1 MSIRLSAV
9 TALLPLRRPAKT
21 ARLPLRGP
29 AKTALGA
36 KRPKRARHVGSL
48 RGLRLLAESAKPL
61 FGRRLPKSAAIRGRV
76 IPKSRWLT
84 AKALLRRLPKPLL
97 RLTAK
102 PLRRLTKRGLLRLWL
117 RRRGR
122 RISSKPLL
130 NRRHRR
136 RLRHRRGC
144 RRRRVQYLLPRFPL
158 LAVFPSNLI
167 GWPNPVLGLIPLQI
181 VVGIRPI
188 RAAISLQKI
197 FHIAPEG
204 RSYYSNAS

>member
-1 MSIRLSAV
+1 MPIGLPAITALPLRLSAE
-9 TALLPLRRPAKT
+9 TAL
-21 ARLPLRGP
+21 LPLRGP
-29 AKTALGA
+29 AKTALRA
-36 KRPKRARHVGSL
+36 KCPKRARHVGSL

-76 IPKSRWLT
+76 IPK
-84 AKALLRRLPKPLL
+84 RLG
-97 RLTAK
+97 LTAK
-102 PLRRLTKRGLLRLWL
+102 PLRRLTKRRLLGLRLWL

-130 NRRHRR
+130 NRRHGRLLRR
-136 RLRHRRGC
+136 RHRG
-144 RRRRVQYLLPRFPL
+144 RRSRVQYLLPRFPL

-167 GWPNPVLGLIPLQI
+167 GRPNPALRLIALQI
-181 VVGIRPI
+181 VVGVRPI